1 MHNTQGREM
10 RRKPFSSNAVKVEL
24 APWSRRLLLMHIMGG
39 SRNPWCCWDGG
50 TEVNWRSLCWK
61 EVTEMIKSHLL
72 CWHLQWHSI
81 EVTSWHFCP
90 LHHSRLCCC
99 LFCSHHTWFESWA
112 LSWIVGFVLD
122 PCLYLGSW
130 ALVWILGFGL
140 DPWLCLGSWALVWIL
155 VFGLCPCLWFLPL
168 ILACC
173 FAHRLSPWCQINL

>member
-1 MHNTQGREM
+1 M

-50 TEVNWRSLCWK
+50 TEVSWRSLCWK

-112 LSWIVGFVLD
+112 LSWILVFVLD
-122 PCLYLGSW
+122 PELWFGSW
-130 ALVWILGFGL
+130 VLVWILGFALALGL
-140 DPWLCLGSWALVWIL
+140 WFGSWFLVCVLAFDFCPWFWRVALRT
-155 VFGLCPCLWFLPL
+155 GCPPDV
-168 ILACC
+168 
-173 FAHRLSPWCQINL
+173 R

>member
-1 MHNTQGREM
+1 
-10 RRKPFSSNAVKVEL
+10 
-24 APWSRRLLLMHIMGG
+24 
-39 SRNPWCCWDGG
+39 
-50 TEVNWRSLCWK
+50 
-61 EVTEMIKSHLL
+61 MIKSHLL

-155 VFGLCPCLWFLPL
+155 VFGLCPCL
-168 ILACC
+168 
-173 FAHRLSPWCQINL
+173 